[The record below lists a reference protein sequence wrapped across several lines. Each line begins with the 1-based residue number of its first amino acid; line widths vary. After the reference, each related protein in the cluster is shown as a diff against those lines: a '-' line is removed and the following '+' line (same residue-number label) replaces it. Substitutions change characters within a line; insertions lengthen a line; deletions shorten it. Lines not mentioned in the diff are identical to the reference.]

1 MLRILQ
7 LQAAEASPEP
17 AETVADW
24 GFLELFSIK
33 ISEAL
38 SLTLELSLPLV
49 VLVGII
55 AFVWYWNRQ
64 KRIKHFGLVELD
76 FKLGGLGSAKFKP
89 NYNDIQ
95 IAHKIWTELVTRKA
109 AIKIDPEHDVIVE
122 VYASWYALFGRIRQL
137 VADVP
142 AELLRREESTRIL
155 VRIATDSL
163 NLGLRPHLTVWQA
176 RYRNW
181 YQNRTEALKSSSPQE
196 VQRQFPE
203 YDTLIADMARVNDE
217 LIDYA
222 EQFRKIV
229 DGKS

>member
-1 MLRILQ
+1 MRVLSQ
-7 LQAAEASPEP
+7 EAVEASPET
-17 AETVADW
+17 AEEVAGW
-24 GFLELFSIK
+24 GLFDLFSIK

-38 SLTLELSLPLV
+38 SLTLEFSLPLIV
-49 VLVGII
+49 FVGII

-76 FKLGGLGSAKFKP
+76 FKFGGLGSAKFKP

-109 AIKIDPEHDVIVE
+109 AIKIDPEHDVIAE
-122 VYASWYALFGRIRQL
+122 VYDSWYALFGRIRQL

-155 VRIATDSL
+155 VQIATDSL
-163 NLGLRPHLTVWQA
+163 NLGLRPHLTIWQA
-176 RYRNW
+176 MYRNW
-181 YQNRTEALKSSSPQE
+181 YQNQTEALKSSSPQE
-196 VQRQFPE
+196 VQRRFPE
-203 YDTLIADMARVNDE
+203 YDALIADMVRVNDE

-222 EQFRKIV
+222 EQLRKIV
-229 DGKS
+229 DGKG